1 MRIYLAISISISIS
15 ISMMKTNDED
25 LPSKGVTSPLWPEA
39 RVDKAGLRPDDDDD
53 DDDDEED
60 DEEDEEDEDGT

>member
-1 MRIYLAISISISIS
+1 
-15 ISMMKTNDED
+15 MMKTNDED

-53 DDDDEED
+53 DDDEED